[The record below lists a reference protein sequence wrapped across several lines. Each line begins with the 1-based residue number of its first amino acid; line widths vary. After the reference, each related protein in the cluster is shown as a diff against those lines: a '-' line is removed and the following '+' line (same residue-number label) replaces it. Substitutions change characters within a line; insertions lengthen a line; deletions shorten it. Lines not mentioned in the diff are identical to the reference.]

1 MSLHPSLS
9 IFHTNQG
16 LMSLRVQHSDL
27 YSRPWQLLACVLV
40 WGRHGWEKHI
50 DHTSVYPPASLKKQT
65 VLACLFLFCT
75 CRNRS
80 SKELAH
86 LSSIPFTPLVW
97 DPVSNSREGWGSTQ
111 VFLKSEHSTALITCM
126 LDHVD
131 TSHNLLLSLFF
142 PCMLF
147 SLCTL
152 VYLLI
157 LSSAVSSLLLN
168 MPEEFFIWYI
178 AYFRLKN
185 LLFIYLFR

>member
-1 MSLHPSLS
+1 MSTVPTASRLSHLCGHQVQSVFKSQAASLCSLGRNGASSPGFSSCSSPAQNTAPFFSFSSCALSLGLGDRKSHTMSLHPSLS

-97 DPVSNSREGWGSTQ
+97 DPVSNSREG
-111 VFLKSEHSTALITCM
+111 
-126 LDHVD
+126 
-131 TSHNLLLSLFF
+131 
-142 PCMLF
+142 
-147 SLCTL
+147 
-152 VYLLI
+152 
-157 LSSAVSSLLLN
+157 
-168 MPEEFFIWYI
+168 
-178 AYFRLKN
+178 
-185 LLFIYLFR
+185 